1 MVNVCIHRSTIR
13 QPYCNLTYSPQIPP
27 RYLLDAPE
35 MEATRQTPDRD
46 RKVTVH
52 SNFSFILYSILI
64 FFKPYSAKV
73 AETLANLHE
82 MQAIYYRNNKIIV
95 GLFLFPGNISLQ
107 IFWKEK
113 EIL

>member
-1 MVNVCIHRSTIR
+1 
-13 QPYCNLTYSPQIPP
+13 
-27 RYLLDAPE
+27 

-52 SNFSFILYSILI
+52 PNLSFILYSILI

-73 AETLANLHE
+73 AEPLANLHE

-95 GLFLFPGNISLQ
+95 GLFFFPGNISLQ